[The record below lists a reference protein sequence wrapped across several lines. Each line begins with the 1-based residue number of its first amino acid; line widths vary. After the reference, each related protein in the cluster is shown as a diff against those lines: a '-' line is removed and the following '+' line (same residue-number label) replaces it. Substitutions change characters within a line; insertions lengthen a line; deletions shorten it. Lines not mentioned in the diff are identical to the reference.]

1 MALATGL
8 VGSAALLGHALN
20 APALRAYQQSQAC
33 GLGTAVAPD
42 CRLLVQG
49 TILDDRRLPLGIHA
63 LTLSTDS
70 GRAVYYGRAEAD
82 RSSDAGAAA
91 SAALLVVWQGR
102 TARVIG
108 QGMILEPFAGP
119 PGSALLLIV
128 LAIVCE
134 LACALA
140 LGLQGATWR
149 LRARFVPTPGG
160 GAPRSWPVGRP
171 ILQFAFVVALALA
184 LLAGR
189 SGHAAIAV
197 PLHTLC
203 GAAAVGILA
212 ANGWSSGR
220 ALVAVAGRGLD
231 GLSDE
236 PALRLGSDVALAGVL
251 VALCASLTADLVVND
266 LLTLPR

>member
-1 MALATGL
+1 VAIATGL

-20 APALRAYQQSQAC
+20 APSLRAYQRSQAC
-33 GLGTAVAPD
+33 GLGTAVTPN

-49 TILDDRRLPLGIHA
+49 TILDDRPLPLGIHA
-63 LTLSTDS
+63 LTLSTDR

-91 SAALLVVWQGR
+91 SDALLIVWSGR

-108 QGMILEPFAGP
+108 QGLVLEPFAGP

-134 LACALA
+134 LVCALA

-149 LRARFVPTPGG
+149 LRARFVPLPAAS
-160 GAPRSWPVGRP
+160 APRSWPGGRP
-171 ILQFAFVVALALA
+171 VLQYAFVVALVVA

-189 SGHAAIAV
+189 SGHAAVAV
-197 PLHTLC
+197 PLHALC
-203 GAAAVGILA
+203 GLAAVGMLA
-212 ANGWSSGR
+212 ANGWGSGR
-220 ALVAVAGRGLD
+220 ALVTVARRGLE